1 MLLLTLM
8 KCIVLYGPPAVGK
21 LTVARELA
29 KSGNTHVFDN
39 HKVLELIS
47 PVIAN
52 DGELVTLSYSLQL
65 QILNAAMRY
74 SRVDVIFPF
83 TFTASSQADVAF
95 LQTMVEAAQ
104 THSVALH
111 LIHLRAKKRTLLERA
126 VDPSRF
132 GTTKITDPAMLQPL
146 LDSYDFDSAMPG
158 DHSMTINT
166 THLTAKETAQ
176 QIVRI
181 MKPAA

>member
-1 MLLLTLM
+1 M

-21 LTVARELA
+21 LTIARELVKA
-29 KSGNTHVFDN
+29 SNACIFDN

-52 DGELVTLSYSLQL
+52 DDELIKLSYSLQL

-74 SRVDVIFPF
+74 SRQDIIFPF

-95 LQTMVEAAQ
+95 LQTMEEAARA
-104 THSVALH
+104 HNVEIH
-111 LIHLRAKKRTLLERA
+111 LIHLRAKKKALLERVA
-126 VDPSRF
+126 QASRL
-132 GTTKITDPAMLQPL
+132 GTAKITDPTLLEPL
-146 LDSYDFDSAMPG
+146 LNGYDFDSPMPG
-158 DHSMTINT
+158 DHAITINT
-166 THLTAKETAQ
+166 THLTPQETAQ

-181 MKPAA
+181 MKPDA

>member
-1 MLLLTLM
+1 M

-29 KSGNTHVFDN
+29 KTGNAHVFDN

-52 DGELVTLSYSLQL
+52 DDELIKLSYSLQL
-65 QILNAAMRY
+65 QVLNAAMRY
-74 SRVDVIFPF
+74 SRVDVLFPF

-104 THSVALH
+104 THSVELH
-111 LIHLRAKKRTLLERA
+111 LIHLRAKKRVLLERA
-126 VDPSRF
+126 VEPSRF
-132 GTTKITDPAMLQPL
+132 GTAKITDPALLRPL

-158 DHSMTINT
+158 DHSITINT
-166 THLTAKETAQ
+166 THLTPQETAQ
-176 QIVRI
+176 QVVRTI
-181 MKPAA
+181 KPAS